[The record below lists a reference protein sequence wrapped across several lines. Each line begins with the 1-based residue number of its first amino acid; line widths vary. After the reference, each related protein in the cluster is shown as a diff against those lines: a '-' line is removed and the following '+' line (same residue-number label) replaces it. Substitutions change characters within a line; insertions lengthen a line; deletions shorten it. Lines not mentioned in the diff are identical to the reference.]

1 MSQPPRAFLPAYRAM
16 RAGEWERVR
25 GGIGVGCVQTVE
37 IADLGHGRIDKMF
50 PSDLANDLDR
60 SE

>member
-25 GGIGVGCVQTVE
+25 GRMGVGCVQTVE
-37 IADLGHGRIDKMF
+37 IADLGHG
-50 PSDLANDLDR
+50 
-60 SE
+60 